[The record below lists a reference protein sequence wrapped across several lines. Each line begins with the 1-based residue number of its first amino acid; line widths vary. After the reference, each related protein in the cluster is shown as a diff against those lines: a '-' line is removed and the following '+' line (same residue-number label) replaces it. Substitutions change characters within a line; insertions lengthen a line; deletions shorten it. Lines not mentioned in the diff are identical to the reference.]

1 MIEPTSP
8 NPNAWREPIRR
19 QRAQMTSETV
29 YANAAQSFDFIVD
42 GTYGVSIVTGAD
54 DVQTLTP
61 DDDGR
66 VSITTQ
72 HGVFEFEFM
81 QSGAVAASFRPG
93 PFMEPPPVQ
102 PRWTVEEL
110 LQQALGDEP

>member
-1 MIEPTSP
+1 MIEQS

-19 QRAQMTSETV
+19 QREQMASETI
-29 YANAAQSFDFIVD
+29 YANAEKSFDFIVD
-42 GTYGVSIVTGAD
+42 GTYGVSVVTGSG

-61 DDDGR
+61 DANGR
-66 VSITTQ
+66 VSVTTQ
-72 HGVFEFEFM
+72 HGAFEFEFM

-93 PFMEPPPVQ
+93 VSVEPAPVQ

-110 LQQALGDEP
+110 LQQVFGDGDD